1 MKIKTK
7 LFLYDS
13 TQENNGYRGTDFSRF
28 VLQGDSYT
36 ENITEELDV
45 AELTL
50 VGLTRREE
58 FSPETK
64 FILEKYNLVEQ
75 NIGGEKFEEENLVAT
90 YHIVVEEDI
99 VSQPILSDDNYF
111 DHHISFIE
119 PSVVAQKR
127 LVDNISATYKL
138 QQVNLDTQPN
148 FDINQN
154 TKTIN
159 TPSAYTPVFYGNEA
173 NDKKFGNFNTGF
185 LGYYVNSIW
194 GKYFALDGQVK
205 MISRTNTTGSTELY
219 QNIDGYE
226 DGGNYYAR
234 FLLPKMKIYFA
245 EQNTTSNFVYIGDA
259 SLKYVIQEF
268 DISNYITPTATWEG
282 DIISNSNLNLNGYS
296 SYPFKLNEA
305 TNLPTEYSRAEYL
318 VESVERRSFVTSQGT
333 EPGMKI
339 NVRRYTDITR
349 PAPQYITQ
357 EIPIKNNKNYKIT
370 VYLKDFS
377 ENFAISYFPP
387 RREIATTTST
397 PTKFFQTSAPAV
409 SQASWDINKSIVFNQ
424 EEITAICSFQ
434 TYSTD
439 NTQIL
444 LQSSNPYNAL
454 SLLQKMIINSH
465 FVEKQQGIFIG
476 DINNMN
482 VPFYIDE
489 NQIEEL
495 SRTQIIEMFYNQKNL
510 WECLLEIGKYIHS
523 VPKIEFGKDDKF
535 KISFDKLGSTKQETK
550 PGTKVSVMNF
560 KSVADYV
567 SACSSYVENMVQL
580 GGQIDEWVAPK
591 TDGETSLVYND
602 TCSINVSK
610 PITELLKVEVK
621 CVSGSYAFANVGQV
635 ADMTRFTFE
644 ETVYNILS
652 VAFTDIPNKGI
663 SIYYK
668 LGSNKLTGCNFRN
681 PTTNQGDPQDDYAI
695 KKIIYL
701 AFNGIPDNFSSMASA
716 WSGIK
721 VNDFIFHIVYRT
733 KDSVRQ
739 GQTRP
744 DLRKY
749 LLNSKHDRV
758 PHHNQ
763 FNNQTDI
770 VVDSAKFGNNVFG
783 KLIRT
788 GNTNYKIFE
797 WVDNPENIKHKGE
810 LYRIND
816 ELYYVAKVK
825 HTFYCSHIISEIE
838 YSKDYNQ
845 LSPIIGIPSEP
856 RFYEISERNII
867 PREILIEDY
876 LLLTSN
882 QEKIDTSNSMLK
894 RIDHLSQLMFGGESS
909 NFAKYVIT
917 TFKGDVDTDPT
928 DIVQYSN
935 LFYIDIL
942 SPLNAYSSQN
952 TLTYEWDMVDNF
964 SAGDKVDT
972 SGTSYEYRNAAYN
985 EYKNA
990 ADSAYKSLKAVCYT
1004 DVFGKAPLLDFYLLE
1019 DLPNLSPN
1027 QVQEL
1032 PVSPFR
1038 TRLVGRDETE
1048 NSKEF
1053 IGSTNLSSKVLATN
1067 VRDYNNTDY
1076 NGRGIGILKDCREA
1090 LSINYNEELLTDS
1103 DTFVITPNI
1112 FVQNKTSVKV
1122 VLLSEEANKLN
1133 SGFIKNSS
1141 IISPYN
1147 LNGEQMPQFFELQ
1160 KAVSPTAPTF
1170 SVLMSQIFAQVNPN
1184 HFGDENGEDVE
1195 GFTRVKSI
1203 AVVYN
1208 VADENESYIPYETRF
1223 ILAKNIPNIA
1233 GFREKENAIADWFVG
1248 PPSKTIFTNKQ

>member
-148 FDINQN
+148 FNINQN
-154 TKTIN
+154 TKTTN
-159 TPSAYTPVFYGNEA
+159 APSVFYPDLFNRET
-173 NDKKFGNFNTGF
+173 DKMFGNFATGV
-185 LGYYVNSIW
+185 LGYYSNSIW
-194 GKYFALDGQVK
+194 GKYFVLDGQIK
-205 MISRTNTTGSTELY
+205 MISRADTTGSTKLY
-219 QNIDGYE
+219 QNIEDYE
-226 DGGNYYAR
+226 DNGNYFAK
-234 FLLPKMKIYFA
+234 FLLPKMKIYFG
-245 EQNTTSNFVYIGDA
+245 QKDTKNFLYIGNA
-259 SLKYVIQEF
+259 SLHYIIQEF
-268 DISNYITPTATWEG
+268 DIGNSTVPTKTWEG
-282 DIISNSNLNLNGYS
+282 DIISNSNLNTNGAS
-296 SYPFKLNEA
+296 DYPLRLNE
-305 TNLPTEYSRAEYL
+305 RADLYPKSEWL
-318 VESVERRSFVTSQGT
+318 VESASYDLFTTSG
-333 EPGMKI
+333 KVNI
-339 NVRRYTDITR
+339 RRYTDITKTT
-349 PAPQYITQ
+349 PQYETI
-357 EIPIKNNKNYKIT
+357 EIPIKNNKKYNIT
-370 VYLKDFS
+370 LSLKAFDVSFSGSFSGLGYLGS
-377 ENFAISYFPP
+377 GSVLS
-387 RREIATTTST
+387 TTET
-397 PTKFFQTSAPAV
+397 PTRFVHYHKGATSATRNFDSSTLEN
-409 SQASWDINKSIVFNQ
+409 SQ
-424 EEITAICSFQ
+424 ITATSSFQ
-434 TYSTD
+434 TYSAED
-439 NTQIL
+439 TQIL
-444 LQSSNPYNAL
+444 LQSAIPYNAL
-454 SLLQKMIINSH
+454 SLLQKMVINSH

-489 NQIEEL
+489 NQVEEL

-550 PGTKVSVMNF
+550 TGTKTSVMNF
-560 KSVADYV
+560 KNIADYV

-610 PITELLKVEVK
+610 PITEILKVEVK
-621 CVSGSYAFANVGQV
+621 CVSGSYDFANVDQD
-635 ADMTRFTFE
+635 AEMTKFIFE
-644 ETVYNILS
+644 ESVYNILS
-652 VAFTDIPNKGI
+652 VNYRFIPNKGI
-663 SIYYK
+663 SLYYK
-668 LGSNKLTGCNFRN
+668 LGTNKIIGCNFRN
-681 PTTNQGDPQDDYAI
+681 PTTNQGDAQNDYAI

-701 AFNGIPDNFSSMASA
+701 AFNGIPKDFSTMASA
-716 WSGIK
+716 WEDIK
-721 VNDFIFHIVYRT
+721 VNDFIFHIIYRT

-758 PHHNQ
+758 PQHNQ

-788 GNTNYKIFE
+788 GNTNYKIRE

-825 HTFYCSHIISEIE
+825 HTFFCSHIISEIE

-882 QEKIDTSNSMLK
+882 QEKIDTSKSMLK
-894 RIDHLSQLMFGGESS
+894 RIDHLSEVMFGGASS
-909 NFAKYVIT
+909 SFAKYVIT
-917 TFKGDVDTDPT
+917 TFKGDVDTNPA
-928 DIVQYSN
+928 DIVQGSDD
-935 LFYIDIL
+935 FYIDIL

-972 SGTSYEYRNAAYN
+972 LGDGFEYER
-985 EYKNA
+985 A
-990 ADSAYKSLKAVCYT
+990 ADNAYKSLKAVCYT

-1019 DLPNLSPN
+1019 DLPNLSPS
-1027 QVQEL
+1027 QVQEM

-1038 TRLVGRDETE
+1038 TRLEGRDETE
-1048 NSKEF
+1048 RSKEF

-1112 FVQNKTSVKV
+1112 FVQNKTNVKV

-1141 IISPYN
+1141 IILPYN
-1147 LNGEQMPQFFELQ
+1147 LSGEQMSQFFELQ
-1160 KAVSPTAPTF
+1160 KAVSPTEPTF
-1170 SVLMSQIFAQVNPN
+1170 SILMSQIFAQVNPN

-1195 GFTRVKSI
+1195 GFTRVKAI
-1203 AVVYN
+1203 AVVYD
-1208 VADENESYIPYETRF
+1208 VDDGEEVGGDVYIPYETRF

-1233 GFREKENAIADWFVG
+1233 GFREKENATADWFIG